1 MSLVDRRTLRWSLFD
16 VASSTFAAL
25 VPPFFGLYFVAVVAP
40 AHPGSVA
47 VWGLVVAA
55 SIVLAGLLAPVVG
68 VFADR
73 SGRWLTVLAV
83 TTAACVGATLLLPQA
98 VRGHAFVAC
107 AGFLVAQ
114 TAYTLATNGYD
125 SLLVNVVP
133 AERRGL
139 AGGVGWALGL
149 CGGILAIVTALAIL
163 RGLPPGMQVQG
174 LADVFFATAL
184 LFGVLAIPALFALR
198 GMRPSGP
205 RPTSGSSLSASF
217 RNVKAT
223 LRDWRQHR
231 QILRV
236 LVSFFLINDV
246 LVTLQFFI
254 TIMLSTRY
262 GLTVEGLL
270 KLSLVFHVIAIPSTI
285 LAGALA
291 DRWGGRRTVVGLS
304 AVLAAAMLLMALS
317 GMSWVPLVL
326 VALLGL
332 VYGSLQSVFRSLYSS
347 LVEADRAAEFFGFNS
362 LAGRL
367 SAAVGPVIFGT
378 AVALLG
384 SQPLALVTLLAPLA
398 AGAALLM
405 MPGHSSVDS
414 LPGAY
419 RRKTHAGVESGNEF
433 RGP

>member
-25 VPPFFGLYFVAVVAP
+25 VPPFFGLYFVAVIAP
-40 AHPGSVA
+40 AHPGSMA

-55 SIVLAGLLAPVVG
+55 SIVLAGLLAPFIG
-68 VFADR
+68 AFADR

-114 TAYTLATNGYD
+114 IAYTLATNGYD
-125 SLLVNVVP
+125 SLLVSVVP

-163 RGLPPGMQVQG
+163 RGLSPGAQVQG
-174 LADVFFATAL
+174 LADVFMATAL
-184 LFGVLAIPALFALR
+184 LFGLLAIPALFALR
-198 GMRPSGP
+198 GLRPGGGP
-205 RPTSGSSLSASF
+205 RPTSVSSLSESL

-223 LRDWRQHR
+223 LRDWRKHR

-270 KLSLVFHVIAIPSTI
+270 KLSLVFHVIAIPSTV
-285 LAGALA
+285 LAGVLA

-317 GMSWVPLVL
+317 SMSWVPLV
-326 VALLGL
+326 VAALLGL
-332 VYGSLQSVFRSLYSS
+332 VYGSLQSVFRSLYAS
-347 LVEADRAAEFFGFNS
+347 LVEADRAAELFGFNS

-367 SAAVGPVIFGT
+367 SAAIGPMIFGT
-378 AVALLG
+378 AVAVLG
-384 SQPLALVTLLAPLA
+384 SQPLALVTLLAPLV
-398 AGAALLM
+398 AGVALLV
-405 MPGHSSVDS
+405 MPSRKSVDS
-414 LPGAY
+414 VPGAY
-419 RRKTHAGVESGNEF
+419 RRKTHA
-433 RGP
+433 